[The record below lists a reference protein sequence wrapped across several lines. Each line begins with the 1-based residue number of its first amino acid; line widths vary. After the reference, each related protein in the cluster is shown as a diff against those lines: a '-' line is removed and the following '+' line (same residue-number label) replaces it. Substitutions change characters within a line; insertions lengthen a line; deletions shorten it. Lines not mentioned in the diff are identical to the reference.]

1 MRIHRVRDTLGLS
14 GGWMQQVKGA
24 LAGAVVATG
33 FNGLWKSIHTRHE
46 ATPPPPHPGGAGGGW
61 GGGRLLANYQSKTAW
76 HCGLGLCVG
85 IAKESKGGLCLS
97 IYHTRS
103 PAAVCVWRRG
113 GGGGPRR
120 LGGYHA
126 IQSFDG
132 CCSFC
137 WSRSVL
143 GGQGGAICG

>member
-1 MRIHRVRDTLGLS
+1 MRIHWVRDTLGLS

-46 ATPPPPHPGGAGGGW
+46 ATPPPRTLEVRGGG

-76 HCGLGLCVG
+76 HCGLGWCVG
-85 IAKESKGGLCLS
+85 IAKESKGGLCLC

-103 PAAVCVWRRG
+103 PTAVCVWQRG
-113 GGGGPRR
+113 GGRSTKAGGLPCNS
-120 LGGYHA
+120 
-126 IQSFDG
+126 IF
-132 CCSFC
+132 
-137 WSRSVL
+137 
-143 GGQGGAICG
+143 